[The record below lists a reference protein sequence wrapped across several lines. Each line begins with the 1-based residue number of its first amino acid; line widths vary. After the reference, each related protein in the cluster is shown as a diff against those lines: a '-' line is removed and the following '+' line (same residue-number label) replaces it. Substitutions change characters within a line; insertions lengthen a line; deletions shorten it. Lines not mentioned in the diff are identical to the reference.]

1 MPVLSDISELRQFSS
16 PLVATVGNFDGV
28 HCAHQRVLH
37 DVVQRAAETGGRS
50 VAITFDP
57 HPTRVLRP
65 ERAPKLITS
74 LEDKLALMAEQRVEV
89 AVVIPFTEEFAQHSA
104 EWFCGQL
111 RESGLIE
118 IREGANF
125 RFGRGAQADV
135 GRLQELGT
143 ELGFAVVVYPEERI
157 REVAVSSSCIR
168 AEIAKGNLNLA
179 RHLLGRHFFIR
190 STPAHGRGYGTRYT
204 VPTVNLAGYAELV
217 PANGVY
223 VTELEIHGRTWRSV
237 TNVGNR
243 PTFGADSFAI
253 ESHILDFEPMP
264 LDDSTPLKLTFLHR
278 LREERRFPSPEDLRK
293 QIGHDVARARRWFS
307 LRNRLL
313 R

>member
-1 MPVLSDISELRQFSS
+1 
-16 PLVATVGNFDGV
+16 V
-28 HCAHQRVLH
+28 HCAHRRVLR
-37 DVVQRAAETGGRS
+37 DVVQRAAEVGGKS

-74 LEDKLALMAEQRVEV
+74 LEDKLAFMADQQVEV
-89 AVVIPFTEEFAQHSA
+89 AAVIRFTEEFAQHTA
-104 EWFCGQL
+104 EWFCRQL
-111 RESGLIE
+111 RDSGLVE

-135 GRLQELGT
+135 MQLQDIGR
-143 ELGFAVVVYPEERI
+143 ELGFAVVLYPEQRI
-157 REVAVSSSCIR
+157 RGVAVSSSCIR
-168 AEIAKGNLNLA
+168 VEIAKGNLNLA
-179 RHLLGRHFFIR
+179 RHLLGRDFFIR

-204 VPTVNLAGYAELV
+204 VPTINLAAYAELV

-223 VTELEIHGRTWRSV
+223 VTELEIRGRTWRSV

-253 ESHILDFEPMP
+253 ESHILDFEPLP
-264 LDDSTPLKLTFLHR
+264 LDESTPLKLTFLHR
-278 LREERRFPSPEDLRK
+278 LREERRFPNPEALRM
-293 QIGHDVARARRWFS
+293 QIGQDVARARRWFS
-307 LRNRLL
+307 LRNRLAP
-313 R
+313 